1 MMIFYNRRGKIRLLA
16 CCSCALSGVRA
27 TGYYYGAPHEP
38 WNRRDGRRRGIAA
51 GRSQCWASAGGA
63 QPSGPRNVRED
74 GKGTQGCAEKAEG
87 ESGRFLHVRR
97 RRPIPVRSRVRRAVF
112 RARLFFFFYLDE
124 ECSRTRPRVI
134 LQWKETMLCIHQSF
148 EIYGAHYSKHTG
160 SVDSNSRGGDRCRL
174 AAEVTLH

>member
-1 MMIFYNRRGKIRLLA
+1 MIFYNRRGKIRLLA

-112 RARLFFFFYLDE
+112 RARLFFFFISTRNAVEPALVSSCNGRKPCCASIRALKSTEHTIASTLD
-124 ECSRTRPRVI
+124 RWIPTA
-134 LQWKETMLCIHQSF
+134 
-148 EIYGAHYSKHTG
+148 GAGIGAGLLLK
-160 SVDSNSRGGDRCRL
+160 
-174 AAEVTLH
+174 